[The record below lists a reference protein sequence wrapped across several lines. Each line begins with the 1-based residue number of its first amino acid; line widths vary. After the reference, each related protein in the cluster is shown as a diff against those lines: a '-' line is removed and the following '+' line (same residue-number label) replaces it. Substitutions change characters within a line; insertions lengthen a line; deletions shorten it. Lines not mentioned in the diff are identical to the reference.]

1 MNLIKLYLRNIMEKP
16 RILWVDDEIDLLKP
30 HILFITEKGYDID
43 TVNNGD
49 DALEMIEE
57 NRYDLVFLDEN
68 MPGLTGLETLNELRT
83 IDSNLP
89 VVMVTKSEEEHIM
102 EDAIGAQIADY
113 LIKPVNPNQLL
124 LSIKKNLDKNRL
136 VSEKTT
142 SNYQQEFR
150 KIGMELNDV
159 RDVEGWVEMYK
170 RLVYWEMELDKLDDE
185 SMKEILSMQKDEANT
200 IFCKF
205 IEKNYI
211 DWMQGKGDGPMFSPS
226 ILKQH
231 LFPLLKDGKNVT
243 VILIDNL
250 RYDQWKVLQPV
261 FQQYYKTQSESTFF
275 SILPT
280 ATQYA
285 RNSIFSGL
293 MPSEIKKRFPDK
305 WFDDT
310 DDEGKNLYE
319 EDFLRDNLKR
329 NGLGDISVAYHKI
342 TNHVN
347 AKKLADNYKS
357 FSQHQLNVVVYN
369 FVDMLSHAK
378 TDTRLIQ
385 ELADDDKAYR
395 SLTLS
400 WFKNSPLLDLLRKLS
415 ETDTELLLTTD
426 HGTINVDTP
435 TKLVGLREITTNL
448 RYKQGKNMSY
458 EKKDVFEINKPELAH
473 LPKVHISANYVFA
486 REKMFFA
493 YPNNY
498 NHFVKYYKNTYQ
510 HGGISL
516 EEMIIPIVRMTS
528 KF

>member
-1 MNLIKLYLRNIMEKP
+1 MEKP

-30 HILFITEKGYDID
+30 HILFISEKGYDLE
-43 TVNNGD
+43 TATNGA
-49 DALEMIEE
+49 DALDMIEE
-57 NRYDLVFLDEN
+57 KRYDLVFLDEN
-68 MPGLTGLETLNELRT
+68 MPGISGIETLQQIREM
-83 IDSNLP
+83 DQNLP

-150 KIGMELNDV
+150 KIGMELNNL
-159 RDVEGWVEMYK
+159 RDVEDWVEMYK
-170 RLVYWEMELDKLDDE
+170 KLVYWEMELDKLDDE
-185 SMKEILSMQKDEANT
+185 SMKEILSMQKNEANV
-200 IFCKF
+200 IFSKF
-205 IEKNYI
+205 IEKNYL
-211 DWMQGKGDGPMFSPS
+211 DWMQGDEDGPVFSPS
-226 ILKQH
+226 IFKKN
-231 LFPLLKDGKNVT
+231 LFPLLKEGKKVM
-243 VILIDNL
+243 VVLIDNL
-250 RYDQWKVLQPV
+250 RYDQWKVIQPI
-261 FQQYYKTQSESTFF
+261 FQQYFRMQEENMFF

-285 RNSIFSGL
+285 RNSIFAGL
-293 MPSEIKKRFPDK
+293 MPAEIKKRFPDK

-319 EDFLRDNLKR
+319 EDFLLDNLKR
-329 NGLGDISVAYHKI
+329 NGLGYVSLGYYKI
-342 TNHVN
+342 TNNVS
-347 AKKLADNYKS
+347 AKKLADSYKTLLGN
-357 FSQHQLNVVVYN
+357 QLNVVVYN

-395 SLTLS
+395 SLTMS
-400 WFKNSPLLDLLRKLS
+400 WFKNSPLLDLLRKIS
-415 ETDTELLLTTD
+415 STDTELILTTD
-426 HGTINVDTP
+426 HGTINVEVP

-486 REKMFFA
+486 KERMFFA

-498 NHFVKYYKNTYQ
+498 NHFVKYYKNTFQ

-516 EEMIIPIVRMTS
+516 EEMIIPIVHLSPRN
-528 KF
+528 

>member
-1 MNLIKLYLRNIMEKP
+1 MEKP

-30 HILFITEKGYDID
+30 HILFISEKGYDLE
-43 TVNNGD
+43 TATNGA
-49 DALEMIEE
+49 DALDMIEE
-57 NRYDLVFLDEN
+57 KRYDLVFLDEN
-68 MPGLTGLETLNELRT
+68 MPGISGLETLQQIREM
-83 IDSNLP
+83 DQNLP

-150 KIGMELNDV
+150 KIGMELNNL
-159 RDVEGWVEMYK
+159 RDVEDWVEMYK
-170 RLVYWEMELDKLDDE
+170 KLVYWEMELDKLDDE
-185 SMKEILSMQKDEANT
+185 SMKEILSMQKNEANV
-200 IFCKF
+200 IFSKF
-205 IEKNYI
+205 IEKNYL
-211 DWMQGKGDGPMFSPS
+211 DWMQGDEDGPVFSPS
-226 ILKQH
+226 IFKKN
-231 LFPLLKDGKNVT
+231 LFPLLKEGKKVL
-243 VILIDNL
+243 VVLIDNL
-250 RYDQWKVLQPV
+250 RYDQWKVIQPI
-261 FQQYYKTQSESTFF
+261 FQQYFRMQEENMFF

-285 RNSIFSGL
+285 RNSIFAGL
-293 MPSEIKKRFPDK
+293 MPAEIKKRFPDK

-319 EDFLRDNLKR
+319 EDFLLDNLKR
-329 NGLGDISVAYHKI
+329 NGLGHVSLGYYKI
-342 TNHVN
+342 TNNVS
-347 AKKLADNYKS
+347 AKKLADSYKTLLGN
-357 FSQHQLNVVVYN
+357 QLNVVVYN

-395 SLTLS
+395 SLTMS
-400 WFKNSPLLDLLRKLS
+400 WFKNSPLLDLLRKIS
-415 ETDTELLLTTD
+415 STDTELILTTD
-426 HGTINVDTP
+426 HGTINVEVP

-486 REKMFFA
+486 KERMFFA

-498 NHFVKYYKNTYQ
+498 NHFVKYYKNTFQ

-516 EEMIIPIVRMTS
+516 EEMIIPIVHLSPRN
-528 KF
+528 

>member
-1 MNLIKLYLRNIMEKP
+1 MEKP
-16 RILWVDDEIDLLKP
+16 RILWIDDEIDLLKP
-30 HILFITEKGYDID
+30 HIIFITGKGYDID

-49 DALEMIEE
+49 EALEMIEE
-57 NRYDLVFLDEN
+57 NHYDLIFLDEN
-68 MPGLTGLETLNELRT
+68 MPGLTGIETLQHIRT
-83 IDSNLP
+83 IDRNLP

-113 LIKPVNPNQLL
+113 LIKPVNPSQLL
-124 LSIKKNLDKNRL
+124 LSIKKNLDQNRL

-142 SNYQQEFR
+142 SVYQQEFR

-159 RDVEGWVEMYK
+159 RDVEGWADMYK
-170 RLVYWEMELDKLDDE
+170 RLVHWEMELDKLDDE
-185 SMKEILSMQKDEANT
+185 SMKEILTMQKNEANV
-200 IFCKF
+200 IFSKF

-211 DWMQGKGDGPMFSPS
+211 NWMQGDDNGPVFSPS
-226 ILKQH
+226 VLKQN
-231 LFPLLKDGKNVT
+231 LFPALKEGKKVM

-250 RYDQWKVLQPV
+250 RYDQWKVIQPI
-261 FQQYYKTQSESTFF
+261 FNQYFKTREEKMFF

-285 RNSIFSGL
+285 RNSIFAGL
-293 MPSEIKKRFPDK
+293 MPIEIKKRFPDK

-310 DDEGKNLYE
+310 EEEGKNLYE
-319 EDFLRDNLKR
+319 EDFLRDNLQR
-329 NGLGDISVAYHKI
+329 NGLGNISMSYHKI
-342 TNHVN
+342 TNN
-347 AKKLADNYKS
+347 ISAKKLADNYKS
-357 FSQHQLNVVVYN
+357 FAGNQLNVVVYN

-400 WFKNSPLLDLLRKLS
+400 WFKNSPLLDLLRKVS
-415 ETDTELLLTTD
+415 ATDTELLLTTD
-426 HGTINVDTP
+426 HGTINVDVP
-435 TKLVGLREITTNL
+435 TKLVGLRDITTNL

-486 REKMFFA
+486 KEKMFFA

-516 EEMIIPIVRMTS
+516 EEMVIPIVKLSPR
-528 KF
+528 

>member
-1 MNLIKLYLRNIMEKP
+1 M
-16 RILWVDDEIDLLKP
+16 
-30 HILFITEKGYDID
+30 FITDKGYDVD

-49 DALEMIEE
+49 EALEMIEE
-57 NRYDLVFLDEN
+57 TSYDLVFLDEN
-68 MPGLTGLETLNELRT
+68 MPGLTGLETLQHIRSQNQT
-83 IDSNLP
+83 LP

-124 LSIKKNLDKNRL
+124 LSIKKNLDKNKL
-136 VSEKTT
+136 VSQKTT
-142 SNYQQEFR
+142 SNYQQAFR
-150 KIGMELNDV
+150 QIGMELNEV
-159 RDVEGWVEMYK
+159 RDVESWVEMYK
-170 RLVYWEMELDKLDDE
+170 RLVYWEMELDRLDDP
-185 SMKEILSMQKDEANT
+185 SMNEILSMQKTEANV
-200 IFCKF
+200 IFSKF

-211 DWMQGKGDGPMFSPS
+211 DWMQGADDAPVFSPS
-226 ILKQH
+226 ILKKH
-231 LFPLLKDGKNVT
+231 LFPMLKEGKKVF

-250 RYDQWKVLQPV
+250 RYDQWKTIQPT
-261 FQQYYKTQSESTFF
+261 FQQYFKTREENMFF

-293 MPSEIKKRFPDK
+293 MPSEIKKRFPDQ

-310 DDEGKNLYE
+310 EEEGKNLHE
-319 EDFLRDNLKR
+319 EDFLRDNLRR
-329 NGLGDISVAYHKI
+329 NGLGNISMSYNKI
-342 TNHVN
+342 TNHHN
-347 AKKLADNYKS
+347 AKKLTDGYNSIAAN
-357 FSQHQLNVVVYN
+357 QLNVVVYN

-400 WFKNSPLLDLLRKLS
+400 WFKNSPLLDLLRKIADS
-415 ETDTELLLTTD
+415 KTEVLLTTD
-426 HGTINVDTP
+426 HGTIHVDTP

-458 EKKDVFEINKPELAH
+458 EKKDVFEISKPELAH

-486 REKMFFA
+486 KEKMFFA

-516 EEMIIPIVRMTS
+516 EEMVIPIVRLS
-528 KF
+528 PR